1 MNSLKLQHKRGSAF
15 FFSILILMMTMAS
28 VLAGDKSNPAQQNF
42 AVTHGPITMTLADH
56 NSNGHQLADL
66 RAGSLPTFDI
76 HGQETGRL
84 DAMLVTTGI
93 DIPNP
98 NDETRISTLIF
109 SFGDGVDQIVINGSG
124 FYPAAG
130 GTIDLDSTVIRP
142 ITGGSGVYAGASGWA
157 ETEHFEDDT
166 WRHSFHLL
174 NPGKKG
180 DHHQ

>member
-1 MNSLKLQHKRGSAF
+1 MNSLKSQPKRGSAF
-15 FFSILILMMTMAS
+15 YLSILILIMTMGS

-42 AVTHGPITMTLADH
+42 AVTHGPITMFLADH
-56 NSNGHQLADL
+56 DSDGHQFADL
-66 RAGSLPTFDI
+66 RVGSLPTYDK

-93 DIPNP
+93 NKPNLD
-98 NDETRISTLIF
+98 DETRISTLIF

-124 FYPAAG
+124 FYPAGG
-130 GTIDLDSTVIRP
+130 GTIGLDSTVIRP
-142 ITGGSGVYAGASGWA
+142 ITGGSGVFAGASEWA

-166 WRHSFHLL
+166 WQHSFHLL

-180 DHHQ
+180 DHHP